1 MYLCIRGIDFDTFY
15 DYSIGILELFRQY
28 AIHCCFGFFL
38 LLAEIFTHRCGD
50 KLLSDEKH

>member
-28 AIHCCFGFFL
+28 AIHCCFGFL